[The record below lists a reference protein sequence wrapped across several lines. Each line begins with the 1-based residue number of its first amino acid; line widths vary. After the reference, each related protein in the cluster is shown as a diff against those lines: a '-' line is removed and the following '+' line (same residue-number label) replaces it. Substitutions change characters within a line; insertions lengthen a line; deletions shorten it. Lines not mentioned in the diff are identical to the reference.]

1 MTQASSG
8 SPAPTSAARALARVA
23 VVGTSCSG
31 KTTFA
36 QQLAARLGVPHV
48 ELDALYWG
56 SAWTVRPEFHHDV
69 AVAAEQP
76 RWVID
81 GNYTAVR
88 ELVWSRAT
96 TIVWLDY
103 SFPRVFGRALRRTA
117 LRIVGRE
124 RLYGGNRETVRNSL
138 FSADGIPWWVI
149 RTHAKRRREFP
160 VLLARPQYSHAT
172 VMRFRTPPEAAAF
185 LGRLGGEHAWSAS

>member
-1 MTQASSG
+1 MAG
-8 SPAPTSAARALARVA
+8 PPDLARVA

-36 QQLAARLGVPHV
+36 ERLAALLGVPHF

-56 SAWTVRPEFHHDV
+56 AAWTVRPEFHHDV
-69 AVAAEQP
+69 ALAAEQP
-76 RWVID
+76 RWVVD

-88 ELVWSRAT
+88 DLVWGRAT

-103 SFPRVFGRALRRTA
+103 SFPRVFGRALRRTV
-117 LRIVGRE
+117 LRVVSKK
-124 RLYGGNRETVRNSL
+124 RLYGGNRETVRNS
-138 FSADGIPWWVI
+138 FISADGIPLWVI

-160 VLLARPQYSHAT
+160 GLLARPQYSHAT
-172 VMRFRTPPEAAAF
+172 VIRFRTPPAAAAF
-185 LGRLGGEHAWSAS
+185 LDRLGGEQAWSTS